1 MTRSV
6 QRVALLGATGS
17 IGASTLDVLAR
28 HPERYRL
35 HAVAAASSVA
45 PMAEILQRCAPPRVA
60 MAEPAAAARLREAV
74 PGVAIEAGAA
84 AVAALAADPEVDV
97 VVCAMVGAAGLRAA
111 HAAARHGKR
120 VLLANKEAL
129 VAGGAL
135 VVEAARQSGASL
147 VPVDSEHNA
156 ILQCLPPALTA
167 STLPPYVDSPP
178 GVSKLWLTASGGPF
192 RDLPAEALQRVTVE
206 QALAHPNWKMG
217 AKITIDSATLMNKG
231 LELIEAHW
239 LFGLPVERLG
249 VVVHRQ
255 SVVHSLVEYLDGSL
269 LAQLGAP
276 DMRTPIACALAW
288 PERIESGV
296 AAPAPTGFGQLDF
309 APPDLVR
316 FPCLRLAF
324 EALAAGGV
332 APIVLN
338 AANEVAVAAF
348 LAGGLPFPA
357 IADAVNHALQRLP
370 LSSAATLDEID
381 AVDRDARAR
390 THHYLESLK

>member
-1 MTRSV
+1 MAAPRK
-6 QRVALLGATGS
+6 VALLGATGS
-17 IGASTLDVLAR
+17 IGSSTLDVLAR
-28 HPERYRL
+28 HPDRYRL
-35 HAVAAASSVA
+35 HSMAAASSDA
-45 PMAEILQRCAPPRVA
+45 AMASLLQRHRPVRVA
-60 MAEPAAAARLREAV
+60 MAESAAAERLRAAV
-74 PGVAIEAGAA
+74 SGVEIEAGAE

-111 HAAARHGKR
+111 LTAARHGKR

-135 VVEAARQSGASL
+135 VVEAARRSGAAL

-156 ILQCLPPALTA
+156 ILQCLPPALAAT
-167 STLPPYVDSPP
+167 TLPPYLTPPP
-178 GVSKLWLTASGGPF
+178 GVAKLWLTASGGPF
-192 RDLPAEALQRVTVE
+192 RDLPAAALAQVTVE

-231 LELIEAHW
+231 LEVIEAHW
-239 LFGLPVERLG
+239 LFGLPAERLG

-255 SVVHSLVEYLDGSL
+255 SLVHSLVEYIDGSL

-288 PERIESGV
+288 PERIEAGV
-296 AAPAPTGFGQLDF
+296 AAPAPTGFGTLDF
-309 APPDLVR
+309 APPDTER

-324 EALAAGGV
+324 EALNAGGV
-332 APIVLN
+332 APVVLN

-357 IADAVNHALQRLP
+357 IAEAVNHALQRLP
-370 LSSAATLDEID
+370 LSSASTLDEID
-381 AVDRDARAR
+381 AVDRDARIR

>member
-1 MTRSV
+1 MSARS
-6 QRVALLGATGS
+6 RVALLGATGS

-28 HPERYRL
+28 HPERYVL
-35 HAVAAASSVA
+35 HAVAAASSHAAVA
-45 PMAEILQRCAPPRVA
+45 DIARRFRPRRIA
-60 MAEPAAAARLREAV
+60 MADPAAAEALRLTL
-74 PGVAIEAGAA
+74 PGAEIEAGAA

-111 HAAARHGKR
+111 HAAASHGKR

-135 VVEAARQSGASL
+135 VVAAARQSGASL

-156 ILQCLPPALTA
+156 ILQCLPPALAAT
-167 STLPPYVDSPP
+167 TLPPYVEPPP

-192 RDLPAEALQRVTVE
+192 RDLPAAALREVTVA

-231 LELIEAHW
+231 LEVIEAHW
-239 LFGLPVERLG
+239 LFGLPADRLG

-255 SVVHSLVEYLDGSL
+255 SVVHSLVEYVDGSL

-288 PERIESGV
+288 PERIASGV

-309 APPDLVR
+309 APPDLAR

-324 EALAAGGV
+324 EALAAGGI

-357 IADAVNHALQRLP
+357 IADAVNHALQGLP

-381 AVDRDARAR
+381 AVDRDTRDR
-390 THHYLESLK
+390 TRRYLETLR